1 MKAMKKLNEKEIIR
15 IFRQKKNIAEDVEL
29 FHLGKELCA
38 TNIDTLVESTD
49 IPAKSDLVDIAR
61 KSVVSSVSDFA
72 AKGIIPKF
80 CIISVTIPKTL
91 SKNQITKMATGFR
104 KACDEFDLELL
115 GGDTN
120 EGKEIVIHVVLF
132 GKAGKI
138 VPRNGARNGDIIITT
153 GPFGYTSSALQIL
166 LKKKKSTKKFSNIAK
181 TKFFHPIPRLKFGI
195 SCKNLLSSSI
205 DSSDGLSSCLQELS
219 ASSKKRFVITKFP
232 VKDDVKDFV
241 SMNKLDLKDIIL
253 NGGEEFELVCTVPSK
268 NLEKVKRNA
277 KKLKVDLYEIGI
289 VTKGKHVVLE
299 NDTGQSRIIDGGWLH
314 FQ

>member
-38 TNIDTLVESTD
+38 ANIDTLVESTD
-49 IPAKSDLVDIAR
+49 IPAKSDLVDVAR

-104 KACDEFDLELL
+104 KACGEFDLELL

-132 GKAGKI
+132 GKADKI
-138 VPRNGARNGDIIITT
+138 VTRSGARNGDIIITT

-195 SCKNLLSSSI
+195 ACKNLLSSSI

-219 ASSKKRFVITKFP
+219 TNSKKRFVITKFP
-232 VKDDVKDFV
+232 VKDDVRNFV
-241 SMNKLDLKDIIL
+241 DMNKLDLKDIIL

-268 NLEKVKRNA
+268 NLEKVKKNA

-289 VTKGKHVVLE
+289 VTRGKHVILE
-299 NDTGQSRIIDGGWLH
+299 NNTGQSRIVDGGWLH
-314 FQ
+314 FE

>member
-15 IFRQKKNIAEDVEL
+15 IFRQKKNLAEDVEL

-38 TNIDTLVESTD
+38 ANIDTLVESTD

-80 CIISVTIPKTL
+80 CIISVTIPKTF

-104 KACDEFDLELL
+104 KACNEFDLKLL

-120 EGKEIVIHVVLF
+120 EVKEIVIHVVLF
-132 GKAGKI
+132 GKASKI
-138 VPRNGARNGDIIITT
+138 VPRSGARNGDIIITT
-153 GPFGYTSSALQIL
+153 GAFGYTSSALQIL

-195 SCKNLLSSSI
+195 ACKNLLSSSI
-205 DSSDGLSSCLQELS
+205 DSSDGLSSCLHELS
-219 ASSKKRFVITKFP
+219 TSSKKQFIITKFP
-232 VKDDVKDFV
+232 VQDDVRDFV
-241 SMNKLDLKDIIL
+241 AMNKLDLKDIIL
-253 NGGEEFELVCTVPSK
+253 NGGEEFELVCTVPAK

-277 KKLKVDLYEIGI
+277 KKLKIDLYEIGI
-289 VTKGKHVVLE
+289 VTRGKHVILE
-299 NDTGQSRIIDGGWLH
+299 NETGQSMIIDGGWLH

>member
-1 MKAMKKLNEKEIIR
+1 MKAMKKLNEKDIIR
-15 IFRQKKNIAEDVEL
+15 IFRQKKFISEDVET

-38 TNIDTLVESTD
+38 TNVDTLVESTD
-49 IPAKSDLVDIAR
+49 IPPKSDFVDIAR
-61 KSVVSSVSDFA
+61 KSIVSCVSDFA

-80 CIISVTIPKTL
+80 CIISVTIPKTF
-91 SKNQITKMATGFR
+91 SKKQITKMARGFR
-104 KACDEFDLELL
+104 KACTEFELELL

-132 GKAGKI
+132 GKVDKI
-138 VPRNGARNGDIIITT
+138 VPRNGARIGDIIITT

-166 LKKKKSTKKFSNIAK
+166 LKRKKSTRKFSNIAK

-195 SCKNLLSSSI
+195 VCKNLLSSSI

-277 KKLKVDLYEIGI
+277 KKLKIDLYEIGI
-289 VTKGKHVVLE
+289 VTRGKHVVLK
-299 NDTGQSRIIDGGWLH
+299 NNTGQSRIIDGGWLH